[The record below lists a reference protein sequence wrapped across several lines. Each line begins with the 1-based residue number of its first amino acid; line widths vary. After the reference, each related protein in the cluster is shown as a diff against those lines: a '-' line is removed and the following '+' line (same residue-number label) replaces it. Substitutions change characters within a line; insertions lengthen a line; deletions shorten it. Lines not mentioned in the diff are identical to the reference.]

1 MKLKP
6 TTTFLIALVFVAAG
20 IAATIATGLWQT
32 ESDKTPR
39 KLDLAAVETAVTAGG
54 GTADG
59 DAAAV
64 QYDPADIRG
73 SYSFGEI
80 STLYGVP
87 LSDLARAFGLSEAEA
102 GDFQAK
108 ALESRY
114 PDAAEE
120 LGTASIRM
128 FVAYYL
134 GLPYTPTE
142 ETWLPRTAVEVL
154 TASGRMTA
162 QQAAYASAHAI
173 P

>member
-6 TTTFLIALVFVAAG
+6 TATFLISLMFVAAG

-32 ESDKTPR
+32 ESDKIPR
-39 KLDLAAVETAVTAGG
+39 RLETAGVETSVTAEGVTEDG
-54 GTADG
+54 ETAP
-59 DAAAV
+59 V

-73 SYSFGEI
+73 SYYFTEI
-80 STLYGVP
+80 SNLYGVP
-87 LSDLARAFGLSEAEA
+87 LADLAQAFELTEAEA

-134 GLPYTPTE
+134 GLPYVPTG
-142 ETWLPRTAVEVL
+142 ETWLPQTAVDVL
-154 TASGRMTA
+154 TAGGHMTA
-162 QQAAYASAHAI
+162 EQAEYALSHAI